1 MPRFIRAT
9 LALHAVAPLW
19 LIGFPQQWPLVLA
32 ALVLNHLLL
41 TAQGLWPRSTWLG
54 DNLQRLPAAAQARR
68 EVALT
73 IDDGPDPALTPQV
86 LAQLDAAGVQATFFC
101 IGERVQRHPELAREI
116 LARGHELQ
124 SHSQHHRH
132 HFSLLGPRGFEREL
146 TAAQRSFEAVTG
158 VTPRL
163 FRAPAGLRN
172 PFLAPVL
179 HRLGLQLVSWTARGY
194 DTRERDPER
203 VLQRLTRRLAPG
215 DILLLHDSNAART
228 AAGQPVV
235 LAVLPELLRRLAA
248 ADLHPVRL
256 GDALALD
263 ARAPAA
269 AAATAGAAAA
279 TDNAPRGPVPAAP
292 RTSNFR
298 HPSTTA

>member
-1 MPRFIRAT
+1 MPRFVRAT

-19 LIGFPQQWPLVLA
+19 LLAWPAQWPLL
-32 ALVLNHLLL
+32 LGLLL
-41 TAQGLWPRSTWLG
+41 GNHALITALGLWPRSTWLG
-54 DNLQRLPAAAQARR
+54 PNIRRLPEAACARA

-86 LAQLDAAGVQATFFC
+86 LDQLDAAGVKATFFC

-124 SHSQHHRH
+124 SHSQCHRH
-132 HFSLLGPRGFEREL
+132 TFSLLGPRGYAREL
-146 TAAQRSFEAVTG
+146 EAAQRSFAQVTG

-194 DTRERDPER
+194 DTRERDPAR
-203 VLQRLTRRLAPG
+203 VLQRLTRRLRAG
-215 DILLLHDSNAART
+215 DILLLHDSNAALT

-235 LAVLPELLRRLAA
+235 LAVLPELLRRLQAA
-248 ADLHPVRL
+248 GLRPVRL
-256 GDALALD
+256 GDALALE
-263 ARAPAA
+263 AAPADPA
-269 AAATAGAAAA
+269 RRP
-279 TDNAPRGPVPAAP
+279 APSAP
-292 RTSNFR
+292 IAPSAPSASNFR